1 MHRTTSSAHGLD
13 SQPLTSN
20 TFAALARRS
29 LHERPQPGTMAG
41 SRHGPSD
48 FDLNPGHERDFSP
61 PKGYRPAAVLVPI
74 LARAEPQVLLTQ
86 RTATLSK
93 HAGQIAFPG
102 GTVDATDANPLAT
115 ALREAEEEIGLP
127 AASFELLG
135 YLDSY
140 RTGTGYVITPVVG
153 LVEPNFDLVL
163 NSSEVESTFEVPL
176 GFLLDPAN
184 HAIDKRTIQ
193 GRERQFHAM
202 PYQNR
207 YIWGAT
213 AGIIRNMYERLL
225 RL

>member
-1 MHRTTSSAHGLD
+1 MASK
-13 SQPLTSN
+13 PLTSHA
-20 TFAALARRS
+20 FAALARRGF
-29 LHERPQPGTMAG
+29 HEQPQPGDLTG
-41 SRHGPSD
+41 LQRGPSD
-48 FDLNPGHERDFSP
+48 FDLNPGHETDFYP

-74 LARAEPQVLLTQ
+74 LAQAEPQVLLTQ
-86 RTATLSK
+86 RTTTLAK

-102 GTVDATDANPLAT
+102 GTVDATDASPLAT
-115 ALREAEEEIGLP
+115 ALREAREEIGLP
-127 AASFELLG
+127 AASFDLLG
-135 YLDSY
+135 YLDCY

-176 GFLLDPAN
+176 SFLLDPAN
-184 HAIDKRTIQ
+184 HAIDKRTLQ
-193 GRERQFHAM
+193 GRQRQFHAM

-225 RL
+225 AL